1 LTLHHGIRSILLL
14 MRIGELAAKAGV
26 NIQTIRFYERRRL
39 LGQPPRTPS
48 GYRSYG
54 QADLQALQFI
64 RWAQQLGFTLKE
76 VKQLL
81 QLHSAVAN
89 LPSARTG
96 RDPAEMDSIVRMA
109 EEKLAAVKEKIKLL
123 KSMGK
128 QLSSTIQKLQS
139 RPEPVC
145 PAPKPRAKSL
155 RRS

>member
-1 LTLHHGIRSILLL
+1 
-14 MRIGELAAKAGV
+14 MRIGELAFKVGV

-54 QADLQALQFI
+54 QRDLEALQFI

-81 QLHSAVAN
+81 QLHTAVAN
-89 LPSARTG
+89 LPSVRLSH
-96 RDPAEMDSIVRMA
+96 DPVELDSIVRMA
-109 EEKLAAVKEKIKLL
+109 QEKLAAVHEKIKLL

-128 QLSSTIQKLQS
+128 QLSSTIEKLSS
-139 RPEPVC
+139 RQEPVC
-145 PAPKPRAKSL
+145 PGSKSRAKSS
-155 RRS
+155 RRA